1 LARIA
6 WHPDALTDIDDISSY
21 IALDSPSHAKDF
33 AQRLFASAERL
44 RRFPKSGRVVRELDR
59 EDVREIIVGDYRMIY
74 RLRPDEVEV
83 DYIVHGARLLTP
95 EDLTRRER

>member
-1 LARIA
+1 
-6 WHPDALTDIDDISSY
+6 
-21 IALDSPSHAKDF
+21 
-33 AQRLFASAERL
+33 
-44 RRFPKSGRVVRELDR
+44 VRELDR